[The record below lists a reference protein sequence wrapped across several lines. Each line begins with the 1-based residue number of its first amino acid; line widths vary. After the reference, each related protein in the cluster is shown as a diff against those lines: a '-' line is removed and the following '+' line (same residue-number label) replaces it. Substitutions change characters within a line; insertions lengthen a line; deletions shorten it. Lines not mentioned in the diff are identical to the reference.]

1 MHELSIAMSLV
12 EIASEEAAKLGA
24 GRVLAVHVKIGALS
38 GVVADAL
45 RFSWSLAAAD
55 TAIAGARLHIEHV
68 PVTIYC
74 ERCAAERT
82 LPSAQSFRC
91 PACGE
96 LALQIRGGRDL
107 ALTALEL
114 DEDHAG
120 AHR

>member
-12 EIASEEAAKLGA
+12 EIASEEASRLGT
-24 GRVLAVHVKIGALS
+24 GRVTAVHVRVGALS

-45 RFSWSLAAAD
+45 QFSWDLATAD
-55 TAIAGARLHIEHV
+55 TAVAGARLQIEEV

-82 LPSAQSFRC
+82 LPSPQRFRC
-91 PACGE
+91 PVCDE

-107 ALTALEL
+107 AMTALEVD
-114 DEDHAG
+114 DEHAG

>member
-1 MHELSIAMSLV
+1 MSLV
-12 EIASEEAAKLGA
+12 EIASEEAVRLGVP
-24 GRVLAVHVKIGALS
+24 RVIAVHVKVGALS

-45 RFSWSLAAAD
+45 QFSWELAAAD
-55 TAIAGARLHIEHV
+55 SSIAGARLQIEEV

-82 LPSAQSFRC
+82 LASAQSFRC
-91 PACGE
+91 PVCGE

-107 ALTALEL
+107 ALTALEV

>member
-12 EIASEEAAKLGA
+12 EIASEEAARLDGA
-24 GRVLAVHVKIGALS
+24 RITAVHVKVGALS

-45 RFSWSLAAAD
+45 QFSWDLATAD
-55 TAIAGARLHIEHV
+55 TAIAGARLQIEEV

-82 LPSAQSFRC
+82 LPSAQRFRC
-91 PACGE
+91 PVCDE

-107 ALTALEL
+107 ALTALEVD
-114 DEDHAG
+114 DEHAG